1 MYRVV
6 QVQNAEAMVTVHLE
20 EFDDKV
26 TYFIE
31 GGDQPGALIELAG
44 HRGDDFGYQTL
55 VEFEAAMQAHGGIV
69 TRMVP

>member
-6 QVQNAEAMVTVHLE
+6 LVQNAEAMVTVHLE
-20 EFDDKV
+20 EFDDKA

-31 GGDQPGALIELAG
+31 GGNQAATLIDLAA

-55 VEFEAAMQAHGGIV
+55 AEFETAMQTHGGVV
-69 TRMVP
+69 TRMVA